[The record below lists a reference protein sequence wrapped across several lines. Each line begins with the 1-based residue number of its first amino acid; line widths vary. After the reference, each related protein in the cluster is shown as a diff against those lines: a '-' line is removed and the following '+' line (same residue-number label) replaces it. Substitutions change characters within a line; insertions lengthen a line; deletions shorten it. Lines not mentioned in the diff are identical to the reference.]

1 MTSSDNNTKPLDTSF
16 TKVKTLNIPK
26 GLDSKGD
33 FMCSVRPLEMG
44 EFGEVAQC
52 VRLDFVE
59 ILYDETPVN
68 KVAVKGDSETKNAMQ
83 GKKKKLQ

>member
-1 MTSSDNNTKPLDTSF
+1 M
-16 TKVKTLNIPK
+16 NIPK
-26 GLDSKGD
+26 PLDSKGD

-59 ILYDETPVN
+59 ILYHDSPTNRVA
-68 KVAVKGDSETKNAMQ
+68 AVKGDSDTKNGQ
-83 GKKKKLQ
+83 